1 MAKIIS
7 VCNQKGGTGKTTTS
21 VNLAYAL
28 ASYGIKVLLVDMDPQ
43 GNSTSGVG
51 VNKIALENTVYE
63 VLLGK
68 ANPEQSIVKDVFP
81 CLDLMPCNIN
91 LTGAEIELV
100 GILSRETR
108 LRKALEKVEKEYD
121 YIFVDSPPSLGLL
134 TLNALVACNSVLIP
148 IQCEFYALEGVSQLL
163 NTINLIRDN
172 LNPKLEVE
180 GVVLT
185 MADFRTNLTHE
196 VIDEIN
202 GYFSNKV
209 YSSVIPRNVKLS
221 EAPSFGK
228 PIMLYDP
235 HCIGAE
241 KYKELSIELIG
252 PEKYADLV
260 GADPRENT
268 HAIIKQEMGT
278 FAEDRE
284 KGLDVVSD
292 EDKKIVDKNDF
303 NSDRATDAWPTVS
316 EVDSTTEELHLEEGD
331 SGTGMTGEASIKQEV
346 EEGSSHLEDNRDF

>member
-1 MAKIIS
+1 MIKIIA

-51 VNKIALENTVYE
+51 VNKISLQNTVYE

-68 ANPEQSIVKDVFP
+68 ASADQAIVKNVFP
-81 CLDLMPCNIN
+81 NLDLMPCNIN

-108 LRKALEKVEKEYD
+108 LRKALDKIKNEYE
-121 YIFVDSPPSLGLL
+121 YIFIDSPPSLGLL

-172 LNPKLEVE
+172 LNPALEIE

-196 VIDEIN
+196 VIEEIN

-209 YSSVIPRNVKLS
+209 YSSIIPRNVKLS

-235 HCIGAE
+235 NCLGSE

-252 PEKYADLV
+252 SEKYVELV
-260 GADPRENT
+260 GEEAPKKVQSNNQKITATGGDAENKADVIP
-268 HAIIKQEMGT
+268 
-278 FAEDRE
+278 
-284 KGLDVVSD
+284 
-292 EDKKIVDKNDF
+292 DKKTANVNENNF
-303 NSDRATDAWPTVS
+303 NAARALDAWPTVN
-316 EVDSTTEELHLEEGD
+316 EVDSNTSEAQIELNEEWTWMTEGPNVKRKEKEQL
-331 SGTGMTGEASIKQEV
+331 
-346 EEGSSHLEDNRDF
+346 NDFE